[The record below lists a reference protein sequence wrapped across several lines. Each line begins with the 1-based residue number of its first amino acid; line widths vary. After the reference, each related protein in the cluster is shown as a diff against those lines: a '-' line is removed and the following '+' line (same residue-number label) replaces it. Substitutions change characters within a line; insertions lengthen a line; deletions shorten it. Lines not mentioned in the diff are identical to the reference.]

1 MDFWGWQDSIRIYLP
16 GENPCSM
23 EKMRLA
29 LVIGSPHSSHQLGTS
44 LRQGEQGLRA
54 NVEIDD
60 FQAKW
65 SSFDTVTDLPD
76 FRGYS
81 GNIHYIQFLARVM
94 P

>member
-1 MDFWGWQDSIRIYLP
+1 MAKSDPNLLTVK
-16 GENPCSM
+16 NPCSM

-29 LVIGSPHSSHQLGTS
+29 LVIGSPYSSHRLGTS
-44 LRQGEQGLRA
+44 LRQGEHGLRA

-76 FRGYS
+76 FRG
-81 GNIHYIQFLARVM
+81 IQEIFIIFSSLPGIM